1 MGATSNTLRLFGR
14 AAFVLAVGLGCLLAV
29 MSLVDLL
36 ALSQPPTNPEAPTT
50 SEALWLLAW
59 GFIMIVAPLLI
70 RFGLRRRQQFRL
82 RR

>member
-1 MGATSNTLRLFGR
+1 
-14 AAFVLAVGLGCLLAV
+14 